1 MSTSRGQQIQ
11 GGAHLPHGTQP
22 LATRTGTPKASLR
35 RDYFWLVGDCEEL
48 EPEATDTDRWALA
61 HGYVAITPT
70 NLDVT
75 DYELLNVL
83 KQTF

>member
-1 MSTSRGQQIQ
+1 M
-11 GGAHLPHGTQP
+11 
-22 LATRTGTPKASLR
+22 
-35 RDYFWLVGDCEEL
+35 GDCEEL